1 MNCWTVSSHVIPL
14 TLFVRLHHNFFLLS
28 GALDDFDKVAM
39 KDQSPSSAA
48 KKGGDDEVEDP
59 PMETLWNEEF
69 IAQQAKMFETQMAS
83 MFGAGDK
90 EVTPEQIT
98 LGFQRI
104 AEAAAMAVDPNS
116 QQPAAVDPAFTQ
128 SISDVLK
135 GLSEGQENLQQP
147 FSSDDIAGM
156 FGNINLNETGD
167 NNAFLPFMQ
176 GMMQSLLSA
185 EVLLPSLKEIVSKY
199 PAWLA
204 ENGPKITPEEKERYE
219 SQLKI
224 MQEVC
229 GELEKEKPD
238 DSPDVKKE
246 RFNIVLDRM
255 QRMQEMGQPPSDLVG
270 EGGENMIPNIPD
282 GAMPNGE
289 QCSIM

>member
-1 MNCWTVSSHVIPL
+1 
-14 TLFVRLHHNFFLLS
+14 
-28 GALDDFDKVAM
+28 
-39 KDQSPSSAA
+39 
-48 KKGGDDEVEDP
+48 
-59 PMETLWNEEF
+59 METLWNEEF
-69 IAQQAKMFETQMAS
+69 IASQAKMFEKQMAE

-104 AEAAAMAVDPNS
+104 AEAAAMAVDPTS
-116 QQPAAVDPAFTQ
+116 PTQPPAVDPTFTQ
-128 SISDVLK
+128 SIADVLK

-156 FGNINLNETGD
+156 FGNINLNESGE

-204 ENGPKITPEEKERYE
+204 ENGSKIAPEEKDRFE
-219 SQLKI
+219 SQLKL
-224 MQEVC
+224 MQEVV

-238 DSPDVKKE
+238 DSPELKKE
-246 RFNIVLDRM
+246 RFNVVLDRM
-255 QRMQEMGQPPSDLVG
+255 QKMQEMGQPPADLVG
-270 EGGENMIPNIPD
+270 EGNESLMMPNLGE
-282 GAMPNGE
+282 GALPNGE

>member
-1 MNCWTVSSHVIPL
+1 
-14 TLFVRLHHNFFLLS
+14 
-28 GALDDFDKVAM
+28 
-39 KDQSPSSAA
+39 
-48 KKGGDDEVEDP
+48 
-59 PMETLWNEEF
+59 METLWNEEF
-69 IAQQAKMFETQMAS
+69 IASQAKMFEKQMAEI
-83 MFGAGDK
+83 FGAGDQ
-90 EVTPEQIT
+90 EVTPEALQ

-116 QQPAAVDPAFTQ
+116 PAQPPAVDPAFSQ
-128 SISDVLK
+128 SIADVLK

-156 FGNINLNETGD
+156 FGNINLNESGE

-204 ENGPKITPEEKERYE
+204 ENGPKIAPEEKERFE
-219 SQLKI
+219 GQLKL
-224 MQEVC
+224 MQEVV
-229 GELEKEKPD
+229 GELEKEKPE
-238 DSPDVKKE
+238 DSPELKKE

-255 QRMQEMGQPPSDLVG
+255 QKMQEMGQPPADLVG
-270 EGGENMIPNIPD
+270 EGNENVMMPNLGE
-282 GAMPNGE
+282 GALPNGE
-289 QCSIM
+289 QCSVM

>member
-1 MNCWTVSSHVIPL
+1 MADKKTDQAVNDDEL
-14 TLFVRLHHNFFLLS
+14 DELLDS
-28 GALDDFDKVAM
+28 ALEDFDKVATA
-39 KDQSPSSAA
+39 KDEGSLA
-48 KKGGDDEVEDP
+48 KKSNDDDVEDP
-59 PMETLWNEEF
+59 PMETLWNEQF
-69 IAQQAKMFETQMAS
+69 IQDQAKLFEKQMADI
-83 MFGAGDK
+83 FGAGDK
-90 EVTPEQIT
+90 EVTPEQIS

-104 AEAAAMAVDPNS
+104 AEAASMAVDPNS
-116 QQPAAVDPAFTQ
+116 SSQAPQVDSAFTQ

-147 FSSDDIAGM
+147 FSSNDIAGM
-156 FGNINLNETGD
+156 FGNINLNETGE

-199 PAWLA
+199 PGWLA
-204 ENGPKITPEEKERYE
+204 ENGPKISGEEKERYE
-219 SQLKI
+219 SQLKL

-238 DSPDVKKE
+238 DSAEVKKD

-255 QRMQEMGQPPSDLVG
+255 QKMQEMGQPPSDLVG
-270 EGGENMIPNIPD
+270 EGAENMLPNLPMD
-282 GAMPNGE
+282 GALPNGE

>member
-1 MNCWTVSSHVIPL
+1 MADKKADQTAQDDEL
-14 TLFVRLHHNFFLLS
+14 DELLDS
-28 GALDDFDKVAM
+28 ALSDFDKVAS
-39 KDQSPSSAA
+39 KEDSSSS
-48 KKGGDDEVEDP
+48 KKNDDEVEDP

-69 IAQQAKMFETQMAS
+69 IAQQAKMFEKQIGQI
-83 MFGAGDK
+83 FGAGDK
-90 EVTPEQIT
+90 EVTPEQIS

-104 AEAAAMAVDPNS
+104 AEAAAMAVEPNS
-116 QQPAAVDPAFTQ
+116 GQLPQIDPQFTQ

-156 FGNINLNETGD
+156 FGNINLNESGE

-199 PAWLA
+199 PGWLA
-204 ENGPKITPEEKERYE
+204 ENGSKISAEEKQRYE
-219 SQLKI
+219 SQFKL

-229 GELEKEKPD
+229 SELEKEKAD
-238 DSPDVKKE
+238 DSAEVKKE

-255 QRMQEMGQPPSDLVG
+255 QKMQDLGQPPSDLVG
-270 EGGENMIPNIPD
+270 EGAEHAFPILAEGVLPRGN
-282 GAMPNGE
+282 
-289 QCSIM
+289 QCTIM

>member
-1 MNCWTVSSHVIPL
+1 
-14 TLFVRLHHNFFLLS
+14 
-28 GALDDFDKVAM
+28 
-39 KDQSPSSAA
+39 
-48 KKGGDDEVEDP
+48 
-59 PMETLWNEEF
+59 
-69 IAQQAKMFETQMAS
+69 MFEKQMADI
-83 MFGAGDK
+83 FGAGDK
-90 EVTPEQIT
+90 EVTPEQIS

-104 AEAAAMAVDPNS
+104 AEAAAIAVDPSTAS
-116 QQPAAVDPAFTQ
+116 QAPQVDPAFTQ

-156 FGNINLNETGD
+156 FGNINLNETGE

-204 ENGPKITPEEKERYE
+204 ENGSKISAEEKERYE
-219 SQLKI
+219 NQLKL

-238 DSPDVKKE
+238 DNPEVKKE

-255 QRMQEMGQPPSDLVG
+255 QKMQEMGQPPSDLVG
-270 EGGENMIPNIPD
+270 EGAENMIPTLPMD
-282 GAMPNGE
+282 GALPSGE

>member
-1 MNCWTVSSHVIPL
+1 
-14 TLFVRLHHNFFLLS
+14 
-28 GALDDFDKVAM
+28 
-39 KDQSPSSAA
+39 
-48 KKGGDDEVEDP
+48 
-59 PMETLWNEEF
+59 METLWNDEF
-69 IAQQAKMFETQMAS
+69 IAQQAKVFEKQMAE

-90 EVTPEQIT
+90 EVTPEQIN

-116 QQPAAVDPAFTQ
+116 SSQTPQVDPAFTQ

-147 FSSDDIAGM
+147 FSQDDIAGM
-156 FGNINLNETGD
+156 FGNINLNESGE

-185 EVLLPSLKEIVSKY
+185 EVLLPSLTEIVSKY
-199 PAWLA
+199 PAWLE
-204 ENGPKITPEEKERYE
+204 ENGSKVSVEDKTRYE
-219 SQLKI
+219 SQLKL

-229 GELEKEKPD
+229 SELGKEKVD
-238 DSPDVKKE
+238 DSADVKRE

-255 QRMQEMGQPPSDLVG
+255 QKMQDLGQPPADLVG
-270 EGGENMIPNIPD
+270 EGNENVIPSLE

>member
-1 MNCWTVSSHVIPL
+1 
-14 TLFVRLHHNFFLLS
+14 
-28 GALDDFDKVAM
+28 
-39 KDQSPSSAA
+39 
-48 KKGGDDEVEDP
+48 
-59 PMETLWNEEF
+59 METLWNEEF
-69 IAQQAKMFETQMAS
+69 IAQQAKMFEKQMAEI
-83 MFGAGDK
+83 FGAGDK
-90 EVTPEQIT
+90 EVTPEQIN

-116 QQPAAVDPAFTQ
+116 SQAPQVDPAFTQ
-128 SISDVLK
+128 SIADVLK

-147 FSSDDIAGM
+147 FNQDDIAGM
-156 FGNINLNETGD
+156 FGNINLNESGE

-199 PAWLA
+199 PAWLE
-204 ENGPKITPEEKERYE
+204 ENGTKISADDKTRYE
-219 SQLKI
+219 SQLKL

-229 GELEKEKPD
+229 GELEKEKSED
-238 DSPDVKKE
+238 NADVKRD

-255 QRMQEMGQPPSDLVG
+255 QKMQELGQPPADLVG
-270 EGGENMIPNIPD
+270 ENAEHVIPSLD
-282 GAMPNGE
+282 GAMQNAE

>member
-1 MNCWTVSSHVIPL
+1 ME
-14 TLFVRLHHNFFLLS
+14 
-28 GALDDFDKVAM
+28 DFDKVAT

-48 KKGGDDEVEDP
+48 KKSGDDEVEDP

-69 IAQQAKMFETQMAS
+69 IAQQAKMFETQMANI
-83 MFGAGDK
+83 FGAGDK
-90 EVTPEQIT
+90 EVTPEQIS

-104 AEAAAMAVDPNS
+104 AEAAAIAADPNS

-167 NNAFLPFMQ
+167 SNAFLPFMQ

-199 PAWLA
+199 PAWLT

-219 SQLKI
+219 NQLKI

-229 GELEKEKPD
+229 GELEKEKAD
-238 DSPDVKKE
+238 DSPEVKKE

-255 QRMQEMGQPPSDLVG
+255 QKMQEMGQPPADLVG
-270 EGGENMIPNIPD
+270 EGGENMIPNIPE
-282 GAMPNGE
+282 GMPNGE

>member
-1 MNCWTVSSHVIPL
+1 
-14 TLFVRLHHNFFLLS
+14 LHIGKYHKVASQKKIFSFS
-28 GALDDFDKVAM
+28 GALDDFDKIAT
-39 KDQSPSSAA
+39 KDESSSAVA
-48 KKGGDDEVEDP
+48 KKSDDDVEDP
-59 PMETLWNEEF
+59 PMETLWNDEF
-69 IAQQAKMFETQMAS
+69 IAQQAKFFEKQMADI
-83 MFGAGDK
+83 FGAGDK
-90 EVTPEQIT
+90 EVTPEQIN

-116 QQPAAVDPAFTQ
+116 GAQQAPQVDPAFTQ

-147 FSSDDIAGM
+147 FSQDDIAGM
-156 FGNINLNETGD
+156 FGNINLNESGE

-199 PAWLA
+199 PAWLT
-204 ENGPKITPEEKERYE
+204 ENGSKISVEEKERYE
-219 SQLKI
+219 NQLRL

-229 GELEKEKPD
+229 GELEKENAN
-238 DSPDVKKE
+238 DSSDVKKD

-255 QRMQEMGQPPSDLVG
+255 QKMQELGQPPADLVG
-270 EGGENMIPNIPD
+270 EGAENVIPNLE
-282 GAMPNGE
+282 GMPNGE
-289 QCSIM
+289 QCSLM

>member
-1 MNCWTVSSHVIPL
+1 
-14 TLFVRLHHNFFLLS
+14 
-28 GALDDFDKVAM
+28 M
-39 KDQSPSSAA
+39 KNEAPSSKQA
-48 KKGGDDEVEDP
+48 DNEVEDP

-69 IAQQAKMFETQMAS
+69 MTQQAKMFEKQMAE

-116 QQPAAVDPAFTQ
+116 SQTTPQVDPAFTQ

-135 GLSEGQENLQQP
+135 GLSEGQESLQQP

-156 FGNINLNETGD
+156 FGNINLNESGE

-204 ENGPKITPEEKERYE
+204 ENGTQISVEDKERYE
-219 SQLKI
+219 SQLKL

-229 GELEKEKPD
+229 SELEKEKSD
-238 DSPDVKKE
+238 DSADVKKD
-246 RFNIVLDRM
+246 RFTIVLDRM
-255 QRMQEMGQPPSDLVG
+255 QKMQELGQPPADLVG
-270 EGGENMIPNIPD
+270 EGAENVIPNLAE
-282 GAMPNGE
+282 GALPGGE

>member
-1 MNCWTVSSHVIPL
+1 MESSSL
-14 TLFVRLHHNFFLLS
+14 SCRSRRLHHDFQFT
-28 GALDDFDKVAM
+28 GALDDFDTVAT
-39 KDQSPSSAA
+39 KGEASA
-48 KKGGDDEVEDP
+48 KKSGDDDVEDP

-69 IAQQAKMFETQMAS
+69 IASQAKMFEKQMAEI
-83 MFGAGDK
+83 FGAGDK
-90 EVTPEQIT
+90 EVTPEALQ

-116 QQPAAVDPAFTQ
+116 PSQPPPVDPAFTQ
-128 SISDVLK
+128 SIADVLK

-156 FGNINLNETGD
+156 FGNINLNESGE

-204 ENGPKITPEEKERYE
+204 ENGPKIAPEEKERFE
-219 SQLKI
+219 GQLKL
-224 MQEVC
+224 MQEVV

-238 DSPDVKKE
+238 DSPELKKE
-246 RFNIVLDRM
+246 RFNVVLDRM
-255 QRMQEMGQPPSDLVG
+255 QKMQEMGQPPADLVG
-270 EGGENMIPNIPD
+270 EGNENVMMPNLGE
-282 GAMPNGE
+282 GALPNGE

>member
-1 MNCWTVSSHVIPL
+1 
-14 TLFVRLHHNFFLLS
+14 
-28 GALDDFDKVAM
+28 
-39 KDQSPSSAA
+39 
-48 KKGGDDEVEDP
+48 
-59 PMETLWNEEF
+59 METLWNEEF
-69 IAQQAKMFETQMAS
+69 VSQQAKMFEKQMAEI
-83 MFGAGDK
+83 FGAADK
-90 EVTPEQIT
+90 EVTPEQLT

-104 AEAAAMAVDPNS
+104 AEAAALAVDPNS
-116 QQPAAVDPAFTQ
+116 AQPQVDPAFTQ

-156 FGNINLNETGD
+156 FGNINLNESGE

-176 GMMQSLLSA
+176 NMMSCLLSA

-199 PAWLA
+199 PSWLN
-204 ENGPKITPEEKERYE
+204 ENSSKITPEEKERYE
-219 SQLKI
+219 NQLKL

-229 GELEKEKPD
+229 NELEKEKSD
-238 DSPDVKKE
+238 DSPDIKKE

-255 QRMQEMGQPPSDLVG
+255 QKMQELGQPPSDLVG
-270 EGGENMIPNIPD
+270 EGAENMIPTLPTID
-282 GAMPNGE
+282 GALQNGE